1 METQSNRPQ
10 AAWRGLVA
18 IAAVIVIIAGMRAA
32 ADLIVP
38 FLLAVSI
45 AIIFLPPL
53 SWMRRHHVPTAA
65 AIVIVF
71 LLIIIAISGVG
82 ALIGNSITNI
92 VQDLP
97 QYQNQ
102 FRDVLQQVLSFA
114 RSFGVDIS
122 LASIQAQLNPNNA
135 LTFVTRFF
143 QSFASVLGSSFLI
156 VFTVIFLLFEACV
169 LPRKL
174 HHMATTARSRG
185 SVDFSRSFAD
195 SVQRYVFL
203 KTAFS
208 LVLGVVVALV
218 LWALGVRY
226 APLWGLLAFLLN
238 FVPNIGAFLSAIPPV
253 LLALL
258 QGGWP
263 LFAYTAGILFV
274 IHFITG
280 NFIEPIF
287 MGESL
292 GLSTLVVFVSLVF
305 WGWIL
310 GPVGMLLSVPLTMI
324 IRIGFESSPDT
335 RWVATLLGPPP
346 RSNEKGLFLGWAKRL
361 MPKSAHKR

>member
-1 METQSNRPQ
+1 MESQTNRPQ
-10 AAWRGLVA
+10 AAWRGIVA
-18 IAAVIVIIAGMRAA
+18 IAAVVVIIAGMRAA
-32 ADLIVP
+32 SDLIVP
-38 FLLAVSI
+38 FLLALSI

-53 SWMRRHHVPTAA
+53 TWMRRHHVPTAL
-65 AIVIVF
+65 AIIIVF

-82 ALIGNSITNI
+82 ALIGNSISNM

-97 QYQNQ
+97 QYQKRLQ
-102 FRDVLQQVLSFA
+102 EVLQEILALAHQ
-114 RSFGVDIS
+114 FGWNIS
-122 LASIQAQLNPNNA
+122 LDGIRARLDPNNA
-135 LTFVTRFF
+135 ITFVTNFF
-143 QSFASVLGSSFLI
+143 QGFASVLGSSFLI

-174 HHMATTARSRG
+174 QRMSKNGPGRG
-185 SVDFSRSFAD
+185 SFEFFSSFAD

-238 FVPNIGAFLSAIPPV
+238 YVPNIGAFLSAIPPV
-253 LLALL
+253 LFALL
-258 QGGWP
+258 QGGWD
-263 LFAYTAGILFV
+263 LFGYTAGFLFV
-274 IHFITG
+274 IHFVTG

-287 MGESL
+287 LGESL
-292 GLSTLVVFVSLVF
+292 GLSTLIVFVSLVF
-305 WGWIL
+305 WGWIF

-324 IRIGFESSPDT
+324 LRIGFESSPDT

-346 RSNEKGLFLGWAKRL
+346 RERHQGLLLDWLKGLASGGTG
-361 MPKSAHKR
+361 KS